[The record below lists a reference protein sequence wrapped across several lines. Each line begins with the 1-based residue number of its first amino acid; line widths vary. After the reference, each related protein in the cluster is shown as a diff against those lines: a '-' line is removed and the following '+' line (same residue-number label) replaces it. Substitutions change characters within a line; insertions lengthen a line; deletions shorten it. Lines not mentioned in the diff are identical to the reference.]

1 MRRWQFAAVLGSALG
16 LPLAALSQETAPKVV
31 GYLGTQSPEP
41 LADHVRA
48 FAQGLA
54 ETGEVEGRDVTIE
67 YRWARGNFDKLP
79 ALASELVR
87 RQPAVIASAGSLAAA
102 RAAKAA
108 TTSIPIVFEVAA
120 EPVAAGLVKSLTEPN
135 GNLTGV
141 VALDGGIAAL
151 HELAPTADRIGV
163 LINPASN
170 GAASGWN
177 QAQTAARILGVR
189 LQGVLATN
197 EREFDA
203 VFDTLRR
210 SGAGALVI
218 SADPVFTAKSEQLAA
233 LTLRHKLPAVHESR
247 RFTAAGGLLSF
258 SGNTLESHR
267 LAGIYAGRLLRGEK
281 PAELPIQTTSKG
293 ELVINRK
300 TAKALGL
307 DMPENLLALA
317 TEVIE

>member
-1 MRRWQFAAVLGSALG
+1 MRRWQFAAAVGAPLC
-16 LPLAALSQETAPKVV
+16 LPLAGLAQETAPKVV
-31 GYLGTQSPEP
+31 AYLGTQSPEP
-41 LADHVRA
+41 FAERVRA
-48 FAQGLA
+48 FVQGLA
-54 ETGEVEGRDVTIE
+54 ETGQIEGRDVMIE
-67 YRWARGNFDKLP
+67 YRWANGNSDKLP
-79 ALASELVR
+79 ALASELAR
-87 RQPAVIASAGSLAAA
+87 RQPAVIVSAGSVAAA

-120 EPVAAGLVKSLTEPN
+120 EPVEAGLVKSLTEPN

-151 HELAPTADRIGV
+151 HELAPAVGRIGV

-170 GAASGWN
+170 GAANGWN

-189 LQGVLATN
+189 LQGLLATN

-203 VFDTLRR
+203 VFNTLRR

-233 LTLRHKLPAVHESR
+233 LTLRHKVPAVHESR
-247 RFTAAGGLLSF
+247 RFAAAGGLLSF
-258 SGNTLESHR
+258 NGNTLESHR

-281 PAELPIQTTSKG
+281 PAELPIQTTSQRRVRDQSQDSEG
-293 ELVINRK
+293 AR
-300 TAKALGL
+300 LGH
-307 DMPENLLALA
+307 AGQ
-317 TEVIE
+317 VVGSRH